1 MLVRRRD
8 KGMKYGWVV
17 LLLLVAGMAPQK
29 ANAQAEVYGQFSVM
43 SLNNGINADLLYGV
57 TGGLIV
63 DGPTWHHM
71 VISADIQGRSVR
83 KSGESLNGA
92 AAGPR
97 FSFPL
102 KKHGLTPYGE
112 FLVGFARYNNAIYT
126 YQPMGATT
134 DGQIQIN
141 MGVAKKVSPRWDISV
156 DYSYSQYY
164 ALGGEYNPKTFSAG
178 MIYHFVKR

>member
-1 MLVRRRD
+1 
-8 KGMKYGWVV
+8 MKYGWVL
-17 LLLLVAGMAPQK
+17 LLLLVAGIAPRK
-29 ANAQAEVYGQFSVM
+29 AEAQVEAYGQFSVTDLTNLA
-43 SLNNGINADLLYGV
+43 STDLLYGGT
-57 TGGLIV
+57 TGLVI
-63 DGPTWHHM
+63 DGPTWHRM
-71 VISADIQGRSVR
+71 VISADIQGRFVC

-112 FLVGFARYNNAIYT
+112 FLVGFARYNNSIYK
-126 YQPMGATT
+126 YEPMGSTT

-141 MGVAKKVSPRWDISV
+141 MGVAKKVSPRWDISA

-164 ALGGEYNPKTFSAG
+164 ALGGEYNPKTFGVGAVF
-178 MIYHFVKR
+178 HFVKR

>member
-1 MLVRRRD
+1 
-8 KGMKYGWVV
+8 MKYGWVL
-17 LLLLVAGMAPQK
+17 LLLLVAGIAPRK
-29 ANAQAEVYGQFSVM
+29 AKGQAEVYGDFSVM
-43 SLNNGINADLLYGV
+43 SLNNGINADLLYGGT
-57 TGGLIV
+57 TGLVI
-63 DGPTWHHM
+63 DGPTWHRM
-71 VISADIQGRSVR
+71 VISADIQGRFVC

-112 FLVGFARYNNAIYT
+112 FLVGFARYNNSIYK
-126 YQPMGATT
+126 YEPMGSTT

-141 MGVAKKVSPRWDISV
+141 MGVAKKVSPRWDISA

-164 ALGGEYNPKTFSAG
+164 ALGGEYNPKTFGVGAVF
-178 MIYHFVKR
+178 HFVKR

>member
-1 MLVRRRD
+1 
-8 KGMKYGWVV
+8 MKYGWVV
-17 LLLLVAGMAPQK
+17 LLLLVAGIAPRK
-29 ANAQAEVYGQFSVM
+29 VEAQAEVYGDFSTTY
-43 SLNNGINADLLYGV
+43 LNNGINADLLYGGM
-57 TGGLIV
+57 TGLIV

-71 VISADIQGRSVR
+71 VISADVQGRFMR

-102 KKHGLTPYGE
+102 KKHRLTLYGE
-112 FLVGFARYNNAIYT
+112 FLVGFARYYNGLYT
-126 YQPMGATT
+126 YEPKGSTT
-134 DGQIQIN
+134 DGQIQVN
-141 MGVAKKVSPRWDISV
+141 MGVAKQVSPRWDVVV

>member
-1 MLVRRRD
+1 
-8 KGMKYGWVV
+8 MKYGWLV
-17 LLLLVAGMAPQK
+17 LLLLVVSIPPTK
-29 ANAQAEVYGQFSVM
+29 ANAQASVYGQFSATDLKNLA
-43 SLNNGINADLLYGV
+43 STDLLFGGTV
-57 TGGLIV
+57 GLIL
-63 DGPTWHHM
+63 DGPTWHRM
-71 VISADIQGRSVR
+71 QISADIQGRFVR

-112 FLVGFARYNNAIYT
+112 FLVGFARYNNSIYA

-134 DGQIQIN
+134 DSQIQVN
-141 MGVAKKVSPRWDISV
+141 GGVAKKLSPHWDASV

-164 ALGGEYNPKTFSAG
+164 ALGGEYNPKTFSVGA
-178 MIYHFVKR
+178 IYHFVKR